1 MSGRSPVRARLGTL
15 CMVARE
21 VQGGRLKIYCV
32 RTRGFEP
39 HTLHKDTR
47 LAQSVERRTF
57 NPVVVGS
64 SPTLGEHN
72 PIYFFSKNFIK
83 YKLPA
88 WRNWIAR
95 RTSNPEVA
103 SSSLAVGTK

>member
-1 MSGRSPVRARLGTL
+1 
-15 CMVARE
+15 MVARE

-39 HTLHKDTR
+39 HTMQIYWQIMDETHQIRIWCGCPLAGAEDNIGFDSQLATNTR

-64 SPTLGEHN
+64 SPTLG
-72 PIYFFSKNFIK
+72 
-83 YKLPA
+83 
-88 WRNWIAR
+88 
-95 RTSNPEVA
+95 V
-103 SSSLAVGTK
+103 